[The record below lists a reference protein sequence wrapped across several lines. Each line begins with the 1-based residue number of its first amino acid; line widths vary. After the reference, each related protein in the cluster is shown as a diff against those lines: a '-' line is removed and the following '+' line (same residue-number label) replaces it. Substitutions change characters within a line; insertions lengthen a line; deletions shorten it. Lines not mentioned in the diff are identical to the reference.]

1 MANNRAP
8 AVPGWGA
15 PPAGMPANMALPQT
29 PPQWQLG
36 QALPP
41 LPGIDGG
48 GGATL
53 SPQQL
58 NQQFGIP
65 IGANGLPSANLM
77 GWTPPKPAG
86 WQAPTMNLPQTP
98 PQIRL
103 GQAMPQLPGI
113 GQGAGASGQ
122 GGGLAGA
129 GLARAGAGAGSA
141 GGGGGSYGDFLQL
154 LLQSL
159 RRNPQGVGQV
169 LPQAGST
176 YY

>member
-8 AVPGWGA
+8 AAPGSGGI
-15 PPAGMPANMALPQT
+15 PAGMPANMMLPQT
-29 PPQWQLG
+29 PPNWQLG
-36 QALPP
+36 QALPA

-53 SPQQL
+53 SPGQL

-65 IGANGLPSANLM
+65 LGANGLPSANLM

-103 GQAMPQLPGI
+103 GQAMAQLPGI

-122 GGGLAGA
+122 VPRLAG
-129 GLARAGAGAGSA
+129 GGAGAGGA
-141 GGGGGSYGDFLQL
+141 GGGGGGGGSYGDFLQL